1 MKWWLQKN
9 LGPGAWKEVVKASDT
24 ICSVSTSFAT
34 YPYSILGY
42 AARSQCLGGIYQ
54 VIGAAFQ
61 KPGAR
66 KIPRTPSNDGDV
78 RCSSIYGECYE
89 EAESLARAA
98 GPHAVSLTC
107 LIDISVDY
115 GSAPVIRITQ
125 SVRSGLKQ
133 V

>member
-1 MKWWLQKN
+1 ML
-9 LGPGAWKEVVKASDT
+9 DY
-24 ICSVSTSFAT
+24 AT
-34 YPYSILGY
+34 QSH
-42 AARSQCLGGIYQ
+42 CLSGIYQ
-54 VIGAAFQ
+54 VICAAFQ

-78 RCSSIYGECYE
+78 RCSPIYGECYE
-89 EAESLARAA
+89 EAASLA
-98 GPHAVSLTC
+98 GVVGLLAVLLTC